1 MRLGSVG
8 PSSNAGVL
16 FTQALIATL
25 DKKGKI
31 DKKKPKFV
39 RQDDAVIVRLEV
51 ASGAVC
57 LELFKDYAQ
66 LGRFTLRDKGV
77 CVYACVYMC
86 MCVYMLSYASLYV
99 CVCVCM

>member
-1 MRLGSVG
+1 M
-8 PSSNAGVL
+8 
-16 FTQALIATL
+16 LIALL

-31 DKKKPKFV
+31 EKKKPKFV

-66 LGRFTLRDKGV
+66 LGRFTLRDKGMSCWLEHSDCHSSV
-77 CVYACVYMC
+77 RRQ
-86 MCVYMLSYASLYV
+86 LSTCEPIAARKRDRH
-99 CVCVCM
+99 

>member
-1 MRLGSVG
+1 MLNS
-8 PSSNAGVL
+8 
-16 FTQALIATL
+16 QALIATL

-39 RQDDAVIVRLEV
+39 RQDEAVIVRLEV
-51 ASGAVC
+51 TSGAVC

-77 CVYACVYMC
+77 CA
-86 MCVYMLSYASLYV
+86 
-99 CVCVCM
+99 CVCVGSV

>member
-1 MRLGSVG
+1 MR
-8 PSSNAGVL
+8 
-16 FTQALIATL
+16 TQALIATL

-57 LELFKDYAQ
+57 LENFKEYAQ
-66 LGRFTLRDKGV
+66 LGRFTLRDKGMP
-77 CVYACVYMC
+77 YP
-86 MCVYMLSYASLYV
+86 LD
-99 CVCVCM
+99 